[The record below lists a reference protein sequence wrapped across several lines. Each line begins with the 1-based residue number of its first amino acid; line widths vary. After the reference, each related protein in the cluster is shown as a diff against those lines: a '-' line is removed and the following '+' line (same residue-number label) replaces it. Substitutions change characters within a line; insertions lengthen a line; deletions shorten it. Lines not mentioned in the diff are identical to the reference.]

1 MIEKNLDTVL
11 VLEDDVRFEYNFK
24 NNFREVMNDA
34 RQLVKEGLDWDL
46 MYVLFESCLFLSNSY
61 KFSCGVYGYSNIK
74 SGKTLLFF
82 LGVIV

>member
-1 MIEKNLDTVL
+1 MIEKNLETVL

-46 MYVLFESCLFLSNSY
+46 MYVLFESCLFLGNSY
-61 KFSCGVYGYSNIK
+61 KFSCSVYGYSNVK
-74 SGKTLLFF
+74 SGKTYSSF
-82 LGVIV
+82 